1 MEDTAKV
8 LVIGATFAG
17 IGLARRLGS
26 EGLIVERT
34 MLVGH
39 EFINSYRPGHN
50 WNRTLQSTWTE
61 QVREQWVSRNLLNE
75 AGGVH
80 LGGLAPTVHKLLL
93 ESRQPIRLMTE
104 VLEVRPRSEDGFEV
118 TLLDATGIRCI
129 GVDRII
135 DTTSELRSAGGT
147 VPLGPKFVGA
157 VLHRDS
163 ASLAEESPDIPTEHA
178 GLLTAGCFA
187 SEAYLQFPVD
197 ASSTWDM
204 ARDQLHHYWKSR
216 PESLRPWTIAAIA
229 DVFSVRTQ
237 AQHTK
242 LGEGWVWM
250 PSCGFDNP
258 LHAMDEGFQYG
269 EEVLQHELSLS

>member
-1 MEDTAKV
+1 MGDTAKV

-26 EGLIVERT
+26 QGLLVERT

-50 WNRTLQSTWTE
+50 WNRTPRSTLTE
-61 QVREQWVSRNLLNE
+61 QLREQWVSRSLLNE

-104 VLEVRPRSEDGFEV
+104 VLEVRPRSEAGYEV
-118 TLLDATGIRCI
+118 TLLDASGIRCI
-129 GVDRII
+129 CVEQIV
-135 DTTSELRSAGGT
+135 DTTSECRSAGGKM
-147 VPLGPKFVGA
+147 PLGSKFIGA
-157 VLHRDS
+157 VLHRETASS
-163 ASLAEESPDIPTEHA
+163 AEQSPDIPAEHA
-178 GLLTAGCFA
+178 ELVTSGLFA

-216 PESLRPWTIAAIA
+216 PESLRQWTIAAMA
-229 DVFSVRTQ
+229 DMFSVRTQ
-237 AQHTK
+237 AQHVK
-242 LGEGWVWM
+242 LGEGWIWM

-269 EEVLQHELSLS
+269 EEVLKHELSLS